1 MNPKYKSL
9 FDMFNSIYEEQEY
22 PDRYEGSYVK
32 GEIESAKEMLD
43 IIFKSRMYDFEE
55 EFEEDFEEEDV
66 EDEIYEI
73 EDLEGKTI
81 ENLLDEGKSFREIQR
96 MYKKNRF

>member
-22 PDRYEGSYVK
+22 PDRYEDSYVK

-43 IIFKSRMYDFEE
+43 IIFKSRMYDFGE
-55 EFEEDFEEEDV
+55 EFEEEDI

-73 EDLEGKTI
+73 ENLEGKTI

>member
-22 PDRYEGSYVK
+22 PERYEGSYIK
-32 GEIESAKEMLD
+32 GEIESTKEMLD
-43 IIFKSRMYDFEE
+43 IIFKSYTRNIDFEE
-55 EFEEDFEEEDV
+55 EFEEEDV

-73 EDLEGKTI
+73 ENLEGKTI

-96 MYKKNRF
+96 MYKKNKF

>member
-1 MNPKYKSL
+1 
-9 FDMFNSIYEEQEY
+9 
-22 PDRYEGSYVK
+22 
-32 GEIESAKEMLD
+32 
-43 IIFKSRMYDFEE
+43 MYDFEE
-55 EFEEDFEEEDV
+55 DFEEEDVEEEDV

-73 EDLEGKTI
+73 ENLEGKTI

>member
-1 MNPKYKSL
+1 
-9 FDMFNSIYEEQEY
+9 
-22 PDRYEGSYVK
+22 
-32 GEIESAKEMLD
+32 
-43 IIFKSRMYDFEE
+43 MYD
-55 EFEEDFEEEDV
+55 FEEDFEEEDV

-73 EDLEGKTI
+73 ENLEGKTI